1 MIGLAA
7 AATVLGY
14 AIGLTIGLIAG
25 YTRSRVDPLLMR
37 TVDVMLAF
45 PPLLFL
51 LVLITGAGTGV
62 GVLVIGVAA
71 IQAPGIS
78 RIVRT
83 ATLEVSVRGY
93 VEAAVARGERAA
105 AVVVREVLPN
115 ILAPV
120 LVDAGLR
127 FTYSILIIA
136 SVNYLGLG
144 LQPPSSD
151 WALMISENREYIS
164 LNVWAVLAPGRDDRA
179 AHHRREPDGR
189 RDRAQPRPL
198 VRAQDGPERAGVSTD
213 GGEPVIRVENL
224 CLGLATG
231 EPIVQDVSFSV
242 EVGRDPRAG
251 RRVGSGKT
259 TTALALLGYT
269 RPGVVIAERHDRGRR
284 TAGDRARRPRD
295 AEPAGPRRLVRP
307 AGSRRRPQPL
317 APGR

>member
-1 MIGLAA
+1 VTGRLRFLRSFSGALGAGIVVFVVLVAMFGRYFAPHDPSAPIGVPLSDASSDAWLGTDFLGRDVFSRLLYGGRSVIGLAA

-14 AIGLTIGLIAG
+14 AVGLSIGLIAG

-164 LNVWAVLAPGRDDRA
+164 LNVWAVLAPA
-179 AHHRREPDGR
+179 AM
-189 RDRAQPRPL
+189 
-198 VRAQDGPERAGVSTD
+198 
-213 GGEPVIRVENL
+213 I
-224 CLGLATG
+224 
-231 EPIVQDVSFSV
+231 
-242 EVGRDPRAG
+242 
-251 RRVGSGKT
+251 
-259 TTALALLGYT
+259 ALLT
-269 RPGVVIAERHDRGRR
+269 IGVNLTGDAIARSLGRSYVPK
-284 TAGDRARRPRD
+284 TARSV
-295 AEPAGPRRLVRP
+295 PA
-307 AGSRRRPQPL
+307 
-317 APGR
+317 